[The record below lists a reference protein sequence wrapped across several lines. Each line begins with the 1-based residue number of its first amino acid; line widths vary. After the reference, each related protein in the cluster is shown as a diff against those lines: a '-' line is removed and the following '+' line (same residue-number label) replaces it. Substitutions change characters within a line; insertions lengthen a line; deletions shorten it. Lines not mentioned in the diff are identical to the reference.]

1 MKKPIY
7 RSLLPIMLLL
17 FMPFDLYAAQFNG
30 DSLSL
35 FWGVP
40 FIGILLSIA
49 LMPLFLPQLWHHHY
63 GKIICGWT
71 LLFLVSALFSF
82 GLQSTI
88 YLTAHAI
95 LEEYIP
101 FILLL
106 LALFT
111 VSGGILV
118 KSPMKSTP
126 KFNVGLLALGTLL
139 ASIMGTTG
147 AAMLMIR
154 PLIRANRERQ
164 YTVHT
169 IIFFIFLV
177 ANIGGGL
184 TPLGDPPLFIGFLK
198 GVSFSWTVQH
208 MLLPVWLTTAILLAI
223 YYMIDRHYFCRQYGK
238 LATTMT
244 AKSKEP
250 TKVYGI
256 NNLLLLVAI
265 IANVLVSG
273 IWQSSISFTILGA
286 HITLSNL
293 IRDLFFIVIT
303 LISIRITP
311 KQVRAGNEFNWD
323 PLIEVAKLFIG
334 IFITIVPML
343 AILRAGNN
351 GALASLVSLVN
362 TSQGEPINGMY
373 FWFTGL
379 LSGFLDNAPTY
390 LVFFNLAG
398 GDAPMLM
405 TTLTNTL
412 LAISMGSV
420 FMGALSYIG
429 NAPNFMVKNIAS
441 QNNIAMPGFFGYM
454 KWSVAILI
462 PVFIVNHLIFF

>member
-17 FMPFDLYAAQFNG
+17 FMPFDLYAAPFNG

-164 YTVHT
+164 
-169 IIFFIFLV
+169 IPFIPLSFL
-177 ANIGGGL
+177 
-184 TPLGDPPLFIGFLK
+184 
-198 GVSFSWTVQH
+198 SF
-208 MLLPVWLTTAILLAI
+208 
-223 YYMIDRHYFCRQYGK
+223 
-238 LATTMT
+238 
-244 AKSKEP
+244 
-250 TKVYGI
+250 
-256 NNLLLLVAI
+256 
-265 IANVLVSG
+265 
-273 IWQSSISFTILGA
+273 
-286 HITLSNL
+286 
-293 IRDLFFIVIT
+293 
-303 LISIRITP
+303 
-311 KQVRAGNEFNWD
+311 
-323 PLIEVAKLFIG
+323 
-334 IFITIVPML
+334 
-343 AILRAGNN
+343 
-351 GALASLVSLVN
+351 
-362 TSQGEPINGMY
+362 
-373 FWFTGL
+373 
-379 LSGFLDNAPTY
+379 
-390 LVFFNLAG
+390 
-398 GDAPMLM
+398 
-405 TTLTNTL
+405 
-412 LAISMGSV
+412 
-420 FMGALSYIG
+420 
-429 NAPNFMVKNIAS
+429 
-441 QNNIAMPGFFGYM
+441 
-454 KWSVAILI
+454 
-462 PVFIVNHLIFF
+462 

>member
-1 MKKPIY
+1 M
-7 RSLLPIMLLL
+7 
-17 FMPFDLYAAQFNG
+17 
-30 DSLSL
+30 
-35 FWGVP
+35 
-40 FIGILLSIA
+40 
-49 LMPLFLPQLWHHHY
+49 
-63 GKIICGWT
+63 
-71 LLFLVSALFSF
+71 
-82 GLQSTI
+82 
-88 YLTAHAI
+88 
-95 LEEYIP
+95 
-101 FILLL
+101 
-106 LALFT
+106 
-111 VSGGILV
+111 
-118 KSPMKSTP
+118 
-126 KFNVGLLALGTLL
+126 
-139 ASIMGTTG
+139 
-147 AAMLMIR
+147 
-154 PLIRANRERQ
+154 
-164 YTVHT
+164 
-169 IIFFIFLV
+169 

-198 GVSFSWTVQH
+198 GVSFSWTVKH
-208 MLLPVWLTTAILLAI
+208 MLLPVWLTTVILLAI

-238 LATTMT
+238 LSTTMT

-250 TKVYGI
+250 TKIYGI

-293 IRDLFFIVIT
+293 IRDLFFILIT

-454 KWSVAILI
+454 KWSMAILI